1 MLPTILDSGVLV
13 FLCKPLPRVMTYSG
27 KVYGSAVYEV
37 PEPPVPLDRLV
48 QVLDLYLFK
57 DFLHEVLD
65 IEDEFTLPVVLHL
78 GVRVVQEEW
87 DFPSLRPGIS

>member
-1 MLPTILDSGVLV
+1 M
-13 FLCKPLPRVMTYSG
+13 FLCNPLPRELIFSRT
-27 KVYGSAVYEV
+27 VYESAVYEV

-65 IEDEFTLPVVLHL
+65 IEDELTLPVVLHL
-78 GVRVVQEEW
+78 GVREVQEEG
-87 DFPSLRPGIS
+87 DFPSLRPEIS